1 MKTYKNIIIKTN
13 KNLGLLTL
21 DRQEEN
27 NSLNIETSKEIYEG
41 LRELEMNSSIRV
53 ILVQGNQKF
62 FGTCHRS
69 QGARFTGARA
79 IGCIGAWGVG
89 VERDPGS
96 LL

>member
-1 MKTYKNIIIKTN
+1 MNMRLVESRTIF
-13 KNLGLLTL
+13 
-21 DRQEEN
+21 
-27 NSLNIETSKEIYEG
+27 S
-41 LRELEMNSSIRV
+41 EMSTPEKGDT
-53 ILVQGNQKF
+53 QGNQKF